1 MKNFEERDLLG
12 EEERQAKN
20 NNKLL
25 EGLFDLDGRLGGL
38 AMMEEDKKDAQND
51 ENDRKR
57 RL

>member
-25 EGLFDLDGRLGGL
+25 EGLFDLDGQLGGL